1 MVSFEF
7 TIRDPLGIHARP
19 AGQLVK
25 QAASCSGKIT
35 VQKGTRT
42 ADLKK
47 IFGLMNLAIKCN
59 DTIKVIVDGDNEETE
74 AEKIRSFLEENL

>member
-1 MVSFEF
+1 MVSFEY
-7 TIRDPLGIHARP
+7 TIKDPLGIHARP
-19 AGQLVK
+19 AGKLVK
-25 QAASCSGKIT
+25 QAASFPGKVT

-47 IFGLMNLAIKCN
+47 IFGLMNLAVKCN
-59 DTIKVIVDGDNEETE
+59 DTITVMVDGENEETE